1 VELPGSSPS
10 PVLGSLQK
18 LLRERRLTITAAES
32 CTGGLVC
39 AALTALPGS
48 SDYFLGGL
56 VTYANR
62 AKVTQLG
69 VDEATLDRVGA
80 VSQEVAEQMARG
92 VMALFGADV
101 ALSVTGIAG
110 PGAEGP
116 KPAGLTYIGIAFEDR
131 VKVQEFHWT
140 GDRSSNRAASVAA
153 AIQMAVE
160 ILS

>member
-1 VELPGSSPS
+1 MELLGSSPS
-10 PVLGSLQK
+10 PVLGSLRK

-69 VDEATLDRVGA
+69 VDAATLDRVGA

>member
-10 PVLGSLQK
+10 PVLGSLRK

>member
-1 VELPGSSPS
+1 MELPGSSPS
-10 PVLGSLQK
+10 PVLGSLRK

-69 VDEATLDRVGA
+69 VDAATLDRVGA

-131 VKVQEFHWT
+131 VKVQEFQWT

>member
-1 VELPGSSPS
+1 MESAGSSAD
-10 PVLGSLQK
+10 PVLRSLQK
-18 LLRERRLTITAAES
+18 LLRARRLTIAAAES

-48 SDYFLGGL
+48 SDYFLGGI
-56 VTYANR
+56 VTYANG
-62 AKVTQLG
+62 AKVKQLG
-69 VDEATLDRVGA
+69 IDQATLDRVGA
-80 VSQEVAEQMARG
+80 VSREVAEQMVRG
-92 VMALFGADV
+92 VKALFGADV
-101 ALSVTGIAG
+101 ALSVTGVAG

-131 VKVQEFHWT
+131 VEVREFDWA
-140 GDRSSNRAASVAA
+140 GDRSSNRASSVAA

>member
-1 VELPGSSPS
+1 MELPGSSPS
-10 PVLGSLQK
+10 PVLGSLQQ

-62 AKVTQLG
+62 AKVSQLG
-69 VDEATLDRVGA
+69 VDEATLVRVGA

>member
-1 VELPGSSPS
+1 M
-10 PVLGSLQK
+10 LGSLRK

-69 VDEATLDRVGA
+69 VDAATLDRVGA

>member
-1 VELPGSSPS
+1 MDLPGSSLN

-48 SDYFLGGL
+48 SDYFLGGI
-56 VTYANR
+56 VTYANG
-62 AKVTQLG
+62 AKVMQLG

-80 VSQEVAEQMARG
+80 VSEEVAEQMVRG

-110 PGAEGP
+110 PGAEGS

-131 VKVQEFHWT
+131 VAVQEFHWT
-140 GDRSSNRAASVAA
+140 GDRSSNRAASVEA

>member
-1 VELPGSSPS
+1 M
-10 PVLGSLQK
+10 LGSLQK

-69 VDEATLDRVGA
+69 VDAATLDRVGA

>member
-1 VELPGSSPS
+1 MELPGSSPS
-10 PVLGSLQK
+10 PVLGSLRK